1 MVPSKQLNHSDKER
15 VGPIVLVSGG
25 IKKTTHLKLSNKS
38 KMPSKG
44 MSGGWSFKEWLDRI
58 WPSKTNLDAETI
70 RELRDRTRACQSY
83 YDRHW
88 FYEPPADMDIRDLQ
102 SVPWDRQQCVQPY
115 LVKKIRNGIKVSPL
129 KRYSPAR
136 IAGQR
141 ESPTKELTRLAP
153 KRTSPRRPQI
163 VQKPKD
169 DVDVDPSRL
178 QLDPKFVEELSQS
191 PESTQEIMYQY
202 FHGNVG
208 SAYNP
213 RHDWTRLP
221 GHKDTDADLP
231 PSSCSISGAGS
242 IKVKLKLHQATVWT
256 QMRAWVAQQNK
267 GDGFDARATPKG
279 MLVVHS
285 TGSGKT
291 FLAAALM
298 QAAWSQV
305 KDDKP
310 RPIMVFT
317 TPENRDRIQK
327 DKLNSEY
334 WRGLKSM
341 FPGSQLVREGSAAYH
356 ARVQFLSFTQV
367 GNRLGYG
374 SSPQDADFASQVKD
388 AFIIL
393 DEVQAIFTPLGQYAR
408 QNEGVR
414 AWLDSAAADGTTLV
428 LMTATPG
435 KNVAELFEFLNML
448 RRANDRLVLGD
459 YFDGSAIKNV
469 EDFKA
474 QVSQQVSFVD
484 FRNNTNDYPHLY
496 TRVDTVHMSDLQYK
510 EWQVKARNAPN
521 LENAAALM
529 STEGAA
535 ARKYANMVGPRRAAE
550 AKGKPASLV
559 YEGGNLDNIEALSAK
574 LTKAVQN
581 IEEAA
586 EARRGKQYLYSAF
599 SQHGIAQ
606 IAQVLEARGWT
617 DVTAK
622 VGLLGKARN
631 SPAKLPGKPFRRFI
645 TTAHLAHI
653 GSRQSPRKSSPK
665 SSQRRASSPRRSSP
679 RNKPPAALADN
690 VEASSRAE
698 LRQLAAF
705 SEAFNAESNMYGEHI
720 GLLLATAGHNVGLD
734 LKAVR
739 VMHVFEPLVS
749 MAAETQTLGRGR
761 RFCSHAALPLADR
774 DVEAIH
780 YFSVEGT
787 SQNDLVNNIN
797 ERLKEAHEA
806 TTRNEALSARIA
818 AIRSEVHAAAKQA
831 FRTLGGG
838 GFWNDVLG
846 PLWNS
851 SGKKSPSRV
860 YASKD
865 DVKTALVLE
874 QHLAARVAALKA
886 RGQRVPMQ
894 LAVHL
899 DLAREKRKFVEGL
912 AHETKELRAHLKR
925 IQRVAE
931 KAKTPYEIRAAAAA
945 AQVKIELLEKEL
957 RVAIDE
963 SASAASEAHAA
974 RAEALSLRKK
984 LKPEYFELLDT
995 YETWEEDAPLPRKK
1009 GGKREEPIDADI
1021 MATDILVH
1029 GISRRE
1035 GKPMQ
1040 DMLQA
1045 LADAAFDCKV
1055 LQSLHARMG
1064 VAVTCAVK

>member
-1 MVPSKQLNHSDKER
+1 MDFTHF
-15 VGPIVLVSGG
+15 
-25 IKKTTHLKLSNKS
+25 KTKARNINMPASKS
-38 KMPSKG
+38 KCSKG

-58 WPSKTNLDAETI
+58 WPSKTKLDAETI

-88 FYEPPADMDIRDLQ
+88 FYEPPADIDIRDLQ

-115 LVKKIRNGIKVSPL
+115 LVKKIRNGIKVSPM
-129 KRYSPAR
+129 KKYSPAR
-136 IAGQR
+136 INEQR
-141 ESPTKELTRLAP
+141 ESPTRELTRLAP
-153 KRTSPRRPQI
+153 KRQSPRRPQF
-163 VQKPKD
+163 VQKPRD

-178 QLDPKFVEELSQS
+178 QLDPKFVEELSKS
-191 PESTQEIMYQY
+191 PESQQEIMYQY

-231 PSSCSISGAGS
+231 PSSCNIGGAGQGSS
-242 IKVKLKLHQATVWT
+242 IKIKLKLHQATVWT
-256 QMRAWVAQQNK
+256 QMRAWVAQQNA
-267 GDGFDARATPKG
+267 GAFAGAFAGADASAALGFDARATPKG

-298 QAAWSQV
+298 QAVWGQV

-334 WRGLKSM
+334 WRGLQSM
-341 FPGSQLVREGSAAYH
+341 FPGSQLVRDGAAAYH
-356 ARVQFLSFTQV
+356 ARVQFLSFNQV

-374 SSPQDADFASQVKD
+374 SSPKDADFESQVKD

-435 KNVAELFEFLNML
+435 KNVEELFEFLNML
-448 RRANDRLVLGD
+448 RRANDRLVLSD
-459 YFDGSAIKNV
+459 YFDGNAVKRID
-469 EDFKA
+469 DFKA
-474 QVSQQVSFVD
+474 RVAQQVSFVD

-496 TRVDTVHMSDLQYK
+496 TRVETAHMSDLQYK
-510 EWQVKARNAPN
+510 EWQVKAKSASN
-521 LENAAALM
+521 LENSVDLV

-535 ARKYANMVGPRRAAE
+535 ARKYANMIGPRRAAE
-550 AKGKPASLV
+550 AKGKPASSV
-559 YEGGNLDNIEALSAK
+559 YASGDLDAIEALSAK

-586 EARRGKQYLYSAF
+586 ETRRGKQYLYSAF
-599 SQHGIAQ
+599 NQHGIAQ

-622 VGLLGKARN
+622 VGLLGKARS
-631 SPAKLPGKPFRRFI
+631 SPKRLPGKPFRRFI
-645 TTAHLAHI
+645 TTAHLALI
-653 GSRQSPRKSSPK
+653 GSRQSPRKSSP
-665 SSQRRASSPRRSSP
+665 RRASSPRRSSP
-679 RNKPPAALADN
+679 SKPPVASDN
-690 VEASSRAE
+690 VEVSSRAE

-705 SEAFNAESNMYGEHI
+705 SEEFNAESNMYGEHI

-749 MAAETQTLGRGR
+749 TAAETQTLGRGR
-761 RFCSHAALPLADR
+761 RYCSHAALPLEDR
-774 DVEAIH
+774 NVEAIH

-787 SQNDLVNNIN
+787 SQHDLVNSIN
-797 ERLKEAHEA
+797 ERLRQAHEA
-806 TTRNEALSARIA
+806 TVRQEALESRIA
-818 AIRSEVHAAAKQA
+818 AIRAEVHAAVAQA
-831 FRTLGGG
+831 SRTLGGG
-838 GFWNDVLG
+838 GLWSDILG
-846 PLWNS
+846 PMWKGL
-851 SGKKSPSRV
+851 SGSRSQGRAQAT
-860 YASKD
+860 ASKD
-865 DVKTALVLE
+865 DVQTALLLE
-874 QHLAARVAALKA
+874 QHLAARAAALKA
-886 RGQRVPMQ
+886 RGQKVPMQ
-894 LAVHL
+894 LAVQL
-899 DLAREKRKFVEGL
+899 DLARERRKFVDGL
-912 AHETKELRAHLKR
+912 VHETKDLRAQLQR

-931 KAKTPYEIRAAAAA
+931 KAKTPSEVRAAASA
-945 AQVKIELLEKEL
+945 AQVKIVQLEKEQRL
-957 RVAIDE
+957 AIDE
-963 SASAASEAHAA
+963 SASAFSEAQAA

-984 LKPEYFELLDT
+984 LKPEFVELLDT
-995 YETWEEDAPLPRKK
+995 YESWSWNEDLPKKPKRGKEEVPQVDT
-1009 GGKREEPIDADI
+1009 I
-1021 MATDILVH
+1021 ATDILVH

-1064 VAVTCAVK
+1064 VAVTCAV